1 MIIILI
7 ISFLEEH
14 LKIPNNN
21 SNNKNCAH
29 DAPFFIIKATI
40 KGTYHLLMTMT
51 SKSLKQNLIKMNNNL
66 KLVKKFMFHIHIS
79 IAYYQILIMHGI
91 YFKPMLYAKI
101 YYLFID
107 YRGQKS
113 SENCP

>member
-1 MIIILI
+1 
-7 ISFLEEH
+7 
-14 LKIPNNN
+14 
-21 SNNKNCAH
+21 
-29 DAPFFIIKATI
+29 
-40 KGTYHLLMTMT
+40 
-51 SKSLKQNLIKMNNNL
+51 
-66 KLVKKFMFHIHIS
+66 MFHIHIS